1 MTYLSKFD
9 SLGRRI
15 TSYPLDNTITK
26 KQYTKLL
33 DEGYIE
39 ISEEDWN
46 YYIGNNGQGLNGT
59 GYVRGADGKPVDAPA
74 YTPSKE
80 ARLAALDN
88 QYDSDKASLS
98 QYFVEAA
105 LAGDDELQAELK
117 NELVT
122 LNDEYDR
129 KRAKIE
135 EE

>member
-1 MTYLSKFD
+1 MNYLTKFD
-9 SLGRRI
+9 SNGHRI
-15 TSYPLDNTITK
+15 TSYPYDDDIT
-26 KQYTKLL
+26 
-33 DEGYIE
+33 DERYAELIGEGFIE
-39 ISEEDWN
+39 IEEEDWN

-88 QYDSDKASLS
+88 QYNSDKASLS